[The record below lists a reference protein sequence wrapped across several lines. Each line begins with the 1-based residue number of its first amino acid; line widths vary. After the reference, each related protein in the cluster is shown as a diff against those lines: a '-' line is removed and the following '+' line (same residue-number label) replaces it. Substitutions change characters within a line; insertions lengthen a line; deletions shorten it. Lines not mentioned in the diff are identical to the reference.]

1 MKLTGLTGTGS
12 GKLGSSVFSVH
23 AGEQVVRQYQPVVTN
38 PSTQTQV
45 NNRARLKLIS
55 QLSAVM
61 GDVIAIPRKGNVT
74 SRNLFVSD
82 NYRFT
87 QALNG
92 VATVDLS
99 AIGLTRGGVQI
110 PYINAERVDTTSI
123 DVALADK
130 ADQIVDR
137 VVYVMFY
144 RNRSGELQLA
154 DSAVVE
160 TAGADGK
167 FPYSFGYVAQDVV
180 VYAYGIFDKNTKA
193 TAKFS
198 DYAVETGTQVAS
210 LISDRKVSDKDYL
223 ISKTQGIFLV
233 GETTIEVT
241 SCKVG
246 TTSIAA
252 SGTTNVPYQSF
263 GNVEVQAND
272 VEGKYLAILID
283 GTRLTPSAFNA
294 SGKANVGFS
303 GLSGGENIRFQ
314 IGILQG
320 MQFIPQFTYGG
331 TAVIA
336 QQSTAITAVTANG
349 TAIGASGNTQI
360 AQAASTQF
368 IVQGTGVANKY
379 MRISVNGVAREPVLF
394 QDTVPPFSADETI
407 ANLAINDV
415 VTFQIGRVVNNTFVE
430 DVAYGGSAVIAEVPA
445 IFTGVT
451 VNGTNVAASGT
462 TDVVAQATN
471 TYVFGTQ
478 NAIGKYLAFLNGNNV
493 VQSVHAI
500 SGNSLTVTDAA
511 AAGTTVKFAIGTG
524 SSVGSFV
531 AQTNY
536 GGTVSLVEA
545 PASDFSNVTL
555 NGNPWNSNN
564 ESAGNSVTVAGDVA
578 ARYNGKRVAL
588 VPNSNP
594 PAIGTVVN
602 NRTGNWLISNG
613 AFNGAGNI
621 NSNQKYWLC
630 VLVPDDMDEQQLVDS
645 VYDYYCMNE
654 VNEG

>member
-82 NYRFT
+82 NYHVT
-87 QALNG
+87 EAING

-99 AIGLTRGGVQI
+99 AIGLTRGCIHI

-303 GLSGGENIRFQ
+303 GMSGGENIRFQ
-314 IGILQG
+314 IGIMQG
-320 MQFIPQFTYGG
+320 VQFIPQFTYGG
-331 TAVIA
+331 TALIA
-336 QQSTAITAVTANG
+336 QQATAFTSVTANG

-407 ANLAINDV
+407 ANLAISDV

-445 IFTGVT
+445 TFTSVT

-471 TYVFGTQ
+471 TYVFNTQ
-478 NAIGKYLAFLNGNNV
+478 NAIGKYLAFLDGNNV

-500 SGNSLTVTDAA
+500 SGNSLTVTDSA

-545 PASDFSNVTL
+545 PAADFSNVTV
-555 NGNPWNSNN
+555 NGNPWNNN
-564 ESAGNSVTVAGDVA
+564 KELSSASVTVAATTKA
-578 ARYNGKRVAL
+578 ANVGKWAL
-588 VPNSNP
+588 LARSANK
-594 PAIGTVVN
+594 PAIGAEAFPSVGANQISSTSIGV
-602 NRTGNWLISNG
+602 TGSL
-613 AFNGAGNI
+613 AQDYA
-621 NSNQKYWLC
+621 YWLC
-630 VLVPDDMDEQQLVDS
+630 ICEFDEVDERYLVKA
-645 VYDYYCMNE
+645 VYDYSVMYHIE
-654 VNEG
+654 EG

>member
-82 NYRFT
+82 NYHVT
-87 QALNG
+87 EAING

-99 AIGLTRGGVQI
+99 AIGLTRGGIHI

-241 SCKVG
+241 SCKVEN
-246 TTSIAA
+246 TNITA
-252 SGTTNVPYQSF
+252 SGTTNVPYYSF
-263 GNVEVQAND
+263 GIVQVQAND
-272 VEGKYLAILID
+272 VEGKYLSILID
-283 GTRLTPSAFNA
+283 GTRVAPSAFDA
-294 SGKANVGFS
+294 SGKAIASFS
-303 GLSGGENIRFQ
+303 NLSGGENIRFQ

-320 MQFIPQFTYGG
+320 VQFIPQFTYGG

-336 QQSTAITAVTANG
+336 QQATAFTSVTANG
-349 TAIGASGNTQI
+349 AAIGASGNTQI

-368 IVQGTGVANKY
+368 VVQGTGVANKY

-394 QDTVPPFSADETI
+394 QTLIQPASANETI

-445 IFTGVT
+445 TFTGVT

-471 TYVFGTQ
+471 TYVFNTQ
-478 NAIGKYLAFLNGNNV
+478 NAIGKYLAFLDGNNV

-500 SGNSLTVTDAA
+500 SGNSLTVTDSA

-545 PASDFSNVTL
+545 PAADFNNVTL
-555 NGNPWNSNN
+555 NGNAWS
-564 ESAGNSVTVAGDVA
+564 GNREPSSGGVTVTGTTKA
-578 ARYNGKRVAL
+578 ANNGKFVAL
-588 VPNSNP
+588 TRSTTK
-594 PAIGTVVN
+594 PAIGSRMDTVRGQHV
-602 NRTGNWLISNG
+602 ISNG
-613 AFNGAGNI
+613 VLDLTADLPQGYT
-621 NSNQKYWLC
+621 YWLAIGDH
-630 VLVPDDMDEQQLVDS
+630 DDIDDYTTITA
-645 VYDYYCMNE
+645 VYDYSVKYTVE
-654 VNEG
+654 EG

>member
-82 NYRFT
+82 NYQFT

-99 AIGLTRGGVQI
+99 AIGLTRGGVHI
-110 PYINAERVDTTSI
+110 PYVNAERVDTTSI

-246 TTSIAA
+246 TTSVAA

-303 GLSGGENIRFQ
+303 GLSGGENIRIQ

-320 MQFIPQFTYGG
+320 VQFIPQFTYGG

-336 QQSTAITAVTANG
+336 QQATAFTSVTANG

-407 ANLAINDV
+407 ANLAISDV
-415 VTFQIGRVVNNTFVE
+415 ITFQIGRVVNNTFVE

-445 IFTGVT
+445 TFTGVT
-451 VNGTNVAASGT
+451 VNGTSVAASGT

-471 TYVFGTQ
+471 TYVFNTQ
-478 NAIGKYLAFLNGNNV
+478 NAIGKYLAFLDGNNV

-500 SGNSLTVTDAA
+500 SGNSLTVTDSA

-545 PASDFSNVTL
+545 PAADFSNVTV
-555 NGNPWNSNN
+555 NGNPWNNN
-564 ESAGNSVTVAGDVA
+564 KELSGASVTVAATTKA
-578 ARYNGKRVAL
+578 ANVGKWAL
-588 VPNSNP
+588 LARSANK
-594 PAIGTVVN
+594 PAIGAEAFPSVGANQISSTSIGV
-602 NRTGNWLISNG
+602 TGSL
-613 AFNGAGNI
+613 AQDYA
-621 NSNQKYWLC
+621 YWLC
-630 VLVPDDMDEQQLVDS
+630 ICEFDEIDERYLVKA
-645 VYDYYCMNE
+645 VYDYSVMYHIE
-654 VNEG
+654 EG